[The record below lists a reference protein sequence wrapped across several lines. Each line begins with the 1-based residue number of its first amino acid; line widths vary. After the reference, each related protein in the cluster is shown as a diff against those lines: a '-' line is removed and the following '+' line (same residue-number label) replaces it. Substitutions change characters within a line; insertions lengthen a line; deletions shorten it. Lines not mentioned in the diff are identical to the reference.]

1 MTAAATDVPPVSRP
15 FPRVALLA
23 LAAGAFVMCTAEFV
37 IAGLLPDIAA
47 DLGVGIS
54 TAGLLI
60 SGYAAAIVVGGPVF
74 VIAGTRVPRT
84 RLLVIAAALFVAGNT
99 LAALSG
105 AYSALMVG
113 RVLSALGQ
121 GAFLATA
128 SVVAAD
134 LVAPSLRARA
144 IALVFAG
151 GTVANVA
158 GTPIGALVGQL
169 LGWRATFWAVAVL
182 GTAALVAVVTA
193 VPASQRPAPTTLRA
207 GLGAFRQVQVW
218 LTLAIGMG
226 GLGGL
231 FAAYTYI
238 APLLTSASGFP
249 PAAIA
254 PVLGLFGIGL
264 LAGNVVGGRLG
275 ARSQLRVLGGAL
287 AVLALGLAGLA
298 VGASSPVIAVIM
310 LMVVGASAFA
320 LVAPFMTRLLDQAAG
335 APLLASAAGGSAVN
349 TGAALGAYL
358 GGLAIDTPLG
368 VTGPPVAGA
377 VIAAFGLVAV
387 LATRAVA
394 TRYP

>member
-1 MTAAATDVPPVSRP
+1 VDSEER
-15 FPRVALLA
+15 FPRAALLA

-47 DLGVGIS
+47 DLGVGVP

-74 VIAGTRVPRT
+74 VVAGTRVRRT
-84 RLLVIAAALFVAGNT
+84 RLLLVAAGVFVAGNV
-99 LAALSG
+99 LAALAG
-105 AYSALMVG
+105 AYPALMAG

-134 LVAPSLRARA
+134 LVAPALRSRA

-158 GTPIGALVGQL
+158 GTPLGALVGQQ
-169 LGWRATFWAVAVL
+169 LGWRSTFWTVAVA
-182 GTAALVAVVTA
+182 GAAALVAVVVA
-193 VPASQRPAPTTLRA
+193 VPATPPPTPTTWWA
-207 GLGAFRQVQVW
+207 GLGAVRQVQVW
-218 LTLAIGMG
+218 LTLAMG
-226 GLGGL
+226 TAGLGGL

-238 APLLTSASGFP
+238 APLLTSAAGYP
-249 PAAIA
+249 PQAIPA
-254 PVLGLFGIGL
+254 LLGLFGIGL

-287 AVLALGLAGLA
+287 AVLAGALAGLA
-298 VGASSPVIAVIM
+298 ASAASPVAAAV
-310 LMVVGASAFA
+310 LLVVVGASAFA
-320 LVAPFMTRLLDQAAG
+320 LVAPFLTRLIDQAAG

-349 TGAALGAYL
+349 AGAALGAYL
-358 GGLAIDTPLG
+358 GGVALDTPLG
-368 VTGPPVAGA
+368 VTGPPAAGA
-377 VIAAFGLVAV
+377 VIAAAGLLAV
-387 LATRAVA
+387 LAAGTRRHRRSAVDTLA
-394 TRYP
+394 R

>member
-1 MTAAATDVPPVSRP
+1 MSTVAVAPPVARS
-15 FPRVALLA
+15 FPRAALLA
-23 LAAGAFVMCTAEFV
+23 LATGAFVMCTAEFV

-74 VIAGTRVPRT
+74 VVAGTRVPRG
-84 RLLVIAAALFVAGNT
+84 RLVVAAAAVFVTGTVLSAVAGSYG
-99 LAALSG
+99 L
-105 AYSALMVG
+105 LMAG
-113 RVLSALGQ
+113 RVLGALGQ

-134 LVAPSLRARA
+134 LVAPASRTRA

-151 GTVANVA
+151 GTAANVV
-158 GTPIGALVGQL
+158 GSPLGALVGQL
-169 LGWRATFWAVAVL
+169 LGWRATFWAVAAL
-182 GTAALVAVVTA
+182 GAVALAAVVVA
-193 VPASQRPAPTTLRA
+193 VPAPLPPVPTTVRD
-207 GLGAFRQVQVW
+207 GLGAFRNRQVW
-218 LTLAIGMG
+218 LTLAIGVAG
-226 GLGGL
+226 PGGL

-238 APLLTSASGFP
+238 APLLTASGYAP
-249 PAAIA
+249 QAIA

-264 LAGNVVGGRLG
+264 LLGNSIGGRFG
-275 ARSQLRVLGGAL
+275 RAQLRVLAIAL
-287 AVLALGLAGLA
+287 TVLATGLLGLAA
-298 VGASSPVIAVIM
+298 GAHSPIVATALLV
-310 LMVVGASAFA
+310 VVGAGAFA
-320 LVAPFMTRLLDQAAG
+320 MVAPFMTRLIDQAAG
-335 APLLASAAGGSAVN
+335 APLLAAAAGGSATN

-377 VIAAFGLVAV
+377 AIATSGLLAV
-387 LATRAVA
+387 LAARAAA

>member
-1 MTAAATDVPPVSRP
+1 MTAVAAAPPAARS

-37 IAGLLPDIAA
+37 IAGLLPEVAA

-60 SGYAAAIVVGGPVF
+60 SGYAAAIVVGGPLF
-74 VIAGTRVPRT
+74 VVAGTRVQRT
-84 RLLVIAAALFVAGNT
+84 RLLVVAATVFLAGNT

-105 AYSALMVG
+105 TYSMLMAG

-134 LVAPSLRARA
+134 LVAPQLRARA

-151 GTVANVA
+151 GTAANVA
-158 GTPIGALVGQL
+158 GTPLGALIGQE
-169 LGWRATFWAVAVL
+169 LGWRATFWAVAAA
-182 GTAALVAVVTA
+182 GAAALVAVLVA
-193 VPASQRPAPTTLRA
+193 VPATPPPAPTTLRA
-207 GLGAFRQVQVW
+207 GLGVFRQLQVW
-218 LTLAIGMG
+218 LTLAIGMA

-249 PAAIA
+249 PGAIA
-254 PVLGLFGIGL
+254 ALLGLFGVGL

-275 ARSQLRVLGGAL
+275 AGSQLRVLGAGL
-287 AVLALGLAGLA
+287 AVLAAALAGLA
-298 VGASSPVIAVIM
+298 VGAGSPVVATVL

-320 LVAPFMTRLLDQAAG
+320 LVAPFMTRLIDQAAG

-368 VTGPPVAGA
+368 VTGPPAAGA
-377 VIAAFGLVAV
+377 LIAATGLVAV
-387 LATRAVA
+387 LAARATA

>member
-1 MTAAATDVPPVSRP
+1 MTAVAVAPPVSRS
-15 FPRVALLA
+15 FPRLALLA

-37 IAGLLPDIAA
+37 IAGLLPEVAA

-74 VIAGTRVPRT
+74 VVAGTRVRRT
-84 RLLVIAAALFVAGNT
+84 RLLVVAAAVFVAGNT

-105 AYSALMVG
+105 TYSMLMAG

-134 LVAPSLRARA
+134 LVSPELRARA

-151 GTVANVA
+151 GTTANVA
-158 GTPIGALVGQL
+158 GTPLGALIGQEF
-169 LGWRATFWAVAVL
+169 GWRITFWVVAAS
-182 GTAALVAVVTA
+182 GAAALVAVLAA
-193 VPASQRPAPTTLRA
+193 VPAMPPPAPTTLRA
-207 GLGAFRQVQVW
+207 GLGVFTQVQVW
-218 LTLAIGMG
+218 LTLAIGMA

-249 PAAIA
+249 PGAIA
-254 PVLGLFGIGL
+254 ALLGLFGIGL

-275 ARSQLRVLGGAL
+275 AASQLRVLGAGL
-287 AVLALGLAGLA
+287 AVLAGALAGLA
-298 VGASSPVIAVIM
+298 VGAGSPVVATVL
-310 LMVVGASAFA
+310 LMVVGASAFV
-320 LVAPFMTRLLDQAAG
+320 LVAPFMTRLIDQAAG

-377 VIAAFGLVAV
+377 VIAATGLMAV
-387 LATRAVA
+387 LAARVMA

>member
-1 MTAAATDVPPVSRP
+1 VTAVATVDPVSRP
-15 FPRVALLA
+15 FPRLALLA

-37 IAGLLPDIAA
+37 IAGLLPDIAS

-60 SGYAAAIVVGGPVF
+60 SGYAAAIVVGGPAF

-84 RLLVIAAALFVAGNT
+84 RLLVVAAVLFVAGNT

-105 AYSALMVG
+105 TYPTLMVG

-134 LVAPSLRARA
+134 LVTPSLRARA

-182 GTAALVAVVTA
+182 GTAALVAVGTA
-193 VPASQRPAPTTLRA
+193 VPASPPPTPTTVRA

-218 LTLAIGMG
+218 LTLAIGTA

-238 APLLTSASGFP
+238 APLLTSAAGL
-249 PAAIA
+249 PAGAIA

-264 LAGNVVGGRLG
+264 LAGNVVGGRFG
-275 ARSQLRVLGGAL
+275 AGSQLRVLGTGL
-287 AVLALGLAGLA
+287 AVLALGLAGLV
-298 VGASSPVIAVIM
+298 VGTSSPVAAVVL

-320 LVAPFMTRLLDQAAG
+320 LVAPFMTRLIDQAVD

-349 TGAALGAYL
+349 TGAALGAYS
-358 GGLAIDTPLG
+358 GGLAIDSPLG
-368 VTGPPVAGA
+368 VAGPPAVGA

-387 LATRAVA
+387 LAARTAA

>member
-1 MTAAATDVPPVSRP
+1 MSVVTATPPVSRS

-37 IAGLLPDIAA
+37 IAGLLPDVAA

-60 SGYAAAIVVGGPVF
+60 SGYAGAIVVGGPLF
-74 VIAGTRVPRT
+74 VVAGTRVRRR
-84 RLLVIAAALFVAGNT
+84 RLLVFAAAVFIAGNVLSAVAGSYE
-99 LAALSG
+99 L
-105 AYSALMVG
+105 LMVG
-113 RVLSALGQ
+113 RVVSALGQ

-134 LVAPSLRARA
+134 LVSPSLRARA

-151 GTVANVA
+151 GTAANVA
-158 GTPIGALVGQL
+158 GSPLGALVGQL

-182 GTAALVAVVTA
+182 GAAALAAVAA
-193 VPASQRPAPTTLRA
+193 VPATPPPVPTTLRG
-207 GLGAFRQVQVW
+207 GLVAFGNRQVW
-218 LTLAIGMG
+218 LTLAIGVAG
-226 GLGGL
+226 PGGL

-238 APLLTSASGFP
+238 APLLTSAGGYP
-249 PAAIA
+249 PEAIA
-254 PVLGLFGIGL
+254 PVLALFGIGL
-264 LAGNVVGGRLG
+264 LVGNSIGGRFG
-275 ARSQLRVLGGAL
+275 GRAQLRVLGIAL
-287 AVLALGLAGLA
+287 AVLAAGLLGLAA
-298 VGASSPVIAVIM
+298 GAHSPVVAPV
-310 LMVVGASAFA
+310 LLVVVGAGAFA
-320 LVAPFMTRLLDQAAG
+320 MVAPFMTRLIDQAAG
-335 APLLASAAGGSAVN
+335 APLLAAAAGGSATN

-377 VIAAFGLVAV
+377 AVAAFGLVAV
-387 LATRAVA
+387 LAARTAA

>member
-1 MTAAATDVPPVSRP
+1 VTAVAVTPPVSRS
-15 FPRVALLA
+15 FPRLALLA

-37 IAGLLPDIAA
+37 IAGLLPEVAA

-74 VIAGTRVPRT
+74 VVAGTRVPRA
-84 RLLVIAAALFVAGNT
+84 RLLAIAAAVFVAGNT

-105 AYSALMVG
+105 TYSMLMAG

-134 LVAPSLRARA
+134 LVTPELRARA

-151 GTVANVA
+151 GTTANVA
-158 GTPIGALVGQL
+158 GTPLGALIGQEF
-169 LGWRATFWAVAVL
+169 GWRTTFWAAAS
-182 GTAALVAVVTA
+182 GAAALVAVLVA
-193 VPASQRPAPTTLRA
+193 VPATPPPAPTTLRA
-207 GLGAFRQVQVW
+207 GLGVFTQVQVW
-218 LTLAIGMG
+218 LTLAIGMA

-238 APLLTSASGFP
+238 APLLTEASGFP
-249 PAAIA
+249 PGAIA
-254 PVLGLFGIGL
+254 ALLGLFGIGL

-275 ARSQLRVLGGAL
+275 AGSQLRVLGAGL
-287 AVLALGLAGLA
+287 AVLAGALAGLA
-298 VGASSPVIAVIM
+298 VGAGSPVVATVL

-320 LVAPFMTRLLDQAAG
+320 LVAPFMTRLIDQAAG

-368 VTGPPVAGA
+368 VTGPPAAGA
-377 VIAAFGLVAV
+377 VIAAAGLVAV
-387 LATRAVA
+387 LAARVVA